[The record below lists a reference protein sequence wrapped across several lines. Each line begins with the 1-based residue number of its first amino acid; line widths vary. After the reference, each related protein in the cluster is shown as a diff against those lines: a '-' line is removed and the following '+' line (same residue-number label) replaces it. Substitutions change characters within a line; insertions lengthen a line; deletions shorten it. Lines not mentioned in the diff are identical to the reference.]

1 MKNAIKLILGCLI
14 FLTACISE
22 PFQPTEEDKALAGL
36 VYNDVTNVWKYSFNQ
51 SFTTPIYTTPSGWSI
66 GGVAVAPDGTV
77 FITRNSTGSLENVA
91 EIISISNIGEQKL
104 ILRYEK
110 PEYTFIGNIWI
121 SPNNK
126 YLLFRDSFNYNF
138 NIRSLELATGRLANF
153 EIHYAESYDEKL
165 ICWGEDGES
174 VYFQVRNNGPL
185 ELREYNIVYGT
196 YVTKETLNIRT
207 YVPEYMLIEQGVVG
221 DRFDFTDYLGID
233 LPDYD
238 RVLFHP
244 NGSGFVFLRERQIWY
259 CELNSGEV
267 NKLID
272 VPQSFNPIDFFD
284 GLQILWNDNIN
295 TFDLHPNLNDEDKY
309 YTIDETSL
317 GNIAGLNESIVYSIY
332 NNSPPQRLKFSW
344 QTQQYTVRDF
354 FVIRGPLEIEK
365 FHAAES
371 HLIGKIYDEVFYNQ
385 ISYGYL
391 RKSLD
396 FLTPEDAIISLNKKN
411 EYNVELY
418 SELSTYKYLPEFEN
432 ILSKFRVMSS
442 KIMALDSVTEKFL
455 KTFNKEKYFADLSE
469 IFPDFDPEE
478 LQGIINSLNRNDKE
492 ISRQIRSLLSRISN
506 FLDSERM
513 NLLLELNKVAKTFNL
528 H

>member
-36 VYNDVTNVWKYSFNQ
+36 VFNDENTVWKYSFNNRVT
-51 SFTTPIYTTPSGWSI
+51 SSIYNAPEGWRI
-66 GGVAVAPDGTV
+66 GGVAVTSDGAIY
-77 FITRNSTGSLENVA
+77 ITRNSIGSQDNVA
-91 EIISISNIGEQKL
+91 EIIAISNIGEQKL

-110 PEYTFIGNIWI
+110 PEYTYLGDIWI

-126 YLLFRDSFNYNF
+126 YLLFRDVFNYNF
-138 NIRSLELATGRLANF
+138 AVRSLDLETRRVANF
-153 EIHYAESYDEKL
+153 EIPYFSTPEQKL

-196 YVTKETLNIRT
+196 YVTKETINIRT
-207 YVPEYMLIEQGVVG
+207 YVPEYTLIKQGVVG
-221 DRFDFTDYLGID
+221 DRFDFTEYLGID

-244 NGSGFVFLRERQIWY
+244 NGSGFVFLRDSQIWY

-272 VPQSFNPIDFFD
+272 VPESFGSPKFFD
-284 GLQILWNDNIN
+284 GLNILWNDNIN
-295 TFDLHPNLNDEDKY
+295 TFDLLPHLNDEDRY
-309 YTIDETSL
+309 YTIDATSL
-317 GNIAGLNESIVYSIY
+317 ENIAGLNKTIIYSID

-354 FVIRGPLEIEK
+354 FVIRGPLENDK

-371 HLIGKIYDEVFYNQ
+371 HLIGRIYDEVFYNQ
-385 ISYGYL
+385 MSYGYL
-391 RKSLD
+391 RNSLD

-469 IFPDFDPEE
+469 IFPDYNREE

-492 ISRQIRSLLSRISN
+492 ISKQIRSLLLRFVN
-506 FLDSERM
+506 FLDTERI